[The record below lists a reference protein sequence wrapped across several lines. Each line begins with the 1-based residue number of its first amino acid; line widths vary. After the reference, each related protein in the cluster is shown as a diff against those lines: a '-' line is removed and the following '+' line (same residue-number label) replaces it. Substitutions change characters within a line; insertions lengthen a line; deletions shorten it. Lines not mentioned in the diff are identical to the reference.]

1 MKYYPVNLDLRE
13 RRCVVVGGGRV
24 AERKTLSLLEAGA
37 AVTVVSPSLTPT
49 LTDLAASG
57 TVLQVPA
64 LFQEAHLAGAHLV
77 IAATNDLAVNR
88 VVAQLCRKQGI
99 LVNVAAPPEESS
111 FIVPSVVE
119 RGDLVIAVSTS
130 GASPA
135 LSRSIRQELEKRYGP
150 EYGLLLTRL
159 ADVRKRLQEEVGS
172 ETSRREVLEAII
184 GSDVL
189 ELLRKGE
196 LHEADQLINELLKLH
211 ARP

>member
-1 MKYYPVNLDLRE
+1 MKYYPVNLELRE

-24 AERKTLSLLEAGA
+24 AERKTLTLLEAGA
-37 AVTVVSPSLTPT
+37 DVTVVSPALTPK
-49 LTDLAASG
+49 LAALASSG
-57 TVLQVPA
+57 KIQQVPTV
-64 LFQEAHLAGAHLV
+64 FQESHLSGALLV
-77 IAATNDLAVNR
+77 IAATNDPTVNR
-88 VVAQLCRKQGI
+88 TVAQLCHKKNI

-135 LSRSIRQELEKRYGP
+135 LARSLRLELERQYGP
-150 EYGLLLTRL
+150 EYELLLTRL
-159 ADVRKRLQEEVGS
+159 AIVRKRLQEEGGS
-172 ETSRREVLEAII
+172 ETGRRQVLEAII

-189 ELLRKGE
+189 KLLRKGE
-196 LHEADQLINELLKLH
+196 LHEADHLINELLKRY